1 MRVFHSF
8 LVSTYQCEFTQSISD
23 NNEILEKKKNTKED
37 RLYTLHGK
45 KKAQG
50 ILLEVNGQKALATFE
65 GEKIIGYT
73 TLDELNKE
81 FYNRDLPKYDLKF

>member
-1 MRVFHSF
+1 MDQVK
-8 LVSTYQCEFTQSISD
+8 VK
-23 NNEILEKKKNTKED
+23 EKKKNTKED

-45 KKAQG
+45 KK
-50 ILLEVNGQKALATFE
+50 VNGQKALATFE

>member
-1 MRVFHSF
+1 MDQVK
-8 LVSTYQCEFTQSISD
+8 VK
-23 NNEILEKKKNTKED
+23 EKKKNTKED

-45 KKAQG
+45 KKVQG
-50 ILLEVNGQKALATFE
+50 ILSEVNGQKALATFE

>member
-1 MRVFHSF
+1 MD
-8 LVSTYQCEFTQSISD
+8 Q
-23 NNEILEKKKNTKED
+23 EKAKELKKNTKKD